1 MDAFTE
7 RGASDRWR
15 WKTPQCATERPSSK
29 ACHLRRWLNLD
40 PRYSVAP
47 KIDLSSQKD
56 AMTTPTERTRNL
68 VQAGTF
74 LKAIRSDELL
84 PAPLRDEAH
93 RLLRHFPTWD
103 EIQMLAGQSGMLT
116 NEFDPDWP
124 KGSRFKAHN

>member
-1 MDAFTE
+1 
-7 RGASDRWR
+7 
-15 WKTPQCATERPSSK
+15 
-29 ACHLRRWLNLD
+29 
-40 PRYSVAP
+40 
-47 KIDLSSQKD
+47 
-56 AMTTPTERTRNL
+56 MTTPTERTRNL